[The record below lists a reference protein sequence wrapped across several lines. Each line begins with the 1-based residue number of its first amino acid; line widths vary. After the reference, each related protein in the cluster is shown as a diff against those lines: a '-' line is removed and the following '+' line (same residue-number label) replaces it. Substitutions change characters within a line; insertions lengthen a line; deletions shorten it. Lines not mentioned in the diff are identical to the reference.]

1 MFTKSHGLDAIVS
14 LIIVI
19 LISSCKDEPEDIL
32 TSFNIKIE
40 RSELI
45 LENAEKEL
53 FKGFQYD
60 LNESDLIVTDDS
72 IAILS
77 IPTQPESGTEN
88 ARTLTNFTDH
98 RTIQVYSANNEL
110 LSSYVLSG
118 TESLNQDYG
127 TYTGTVRQ
135 SIPVSSSVD
144 YIEIRYQDG
153 NITNVDRSYSQIGS
167 TDCGDNF
174 GYVYD
179 VLECTGQKFED
190 ATCCIEEGLCYL
202 TFYFCFPARVID
214 CVINDC
220 N

>member
-1 MFTKSHGLDAIVS
+1 MFTKSHGLNAIVS
-14 LIIVI
+14 LIIII

-88 ARTLTNFTDH
+88 ARTFKLH
-98 RTIQVYSANNEL
+98 
-110 LSSYVLSG
+110 
-118 TESLNQDYG
+118 
-127 TYTGTVRQ
+127 
-135 SIPVSSSVD
+135 
-144 YIEIRYQDG
+144 
-153 NITNVDRSYSQIGS
+153 
-167 TDCGDNF
+167 
-174 GYVYD
+174 
-179 VLECTGQKFED
+179 
-190 ATCCIEEGLCYL
+190 
-202 TFYFCFPARVID
+202 
-214 CVINDC
+214 
-220 N
+220 